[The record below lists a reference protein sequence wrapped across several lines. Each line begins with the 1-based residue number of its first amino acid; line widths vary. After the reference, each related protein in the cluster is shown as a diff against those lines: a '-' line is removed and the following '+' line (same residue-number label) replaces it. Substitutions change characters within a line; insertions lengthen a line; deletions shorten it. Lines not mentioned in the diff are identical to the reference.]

1 MPLHNNKIPKLI
13 CENPIIPDKVHFYH
27 KMIIIK

>member
-1 MPLHNNKIPKLI
+1 MPLHSYKIPKLI
-13 CENPIIPDKVHFYH
+13 RENPIIPDKVHFYH